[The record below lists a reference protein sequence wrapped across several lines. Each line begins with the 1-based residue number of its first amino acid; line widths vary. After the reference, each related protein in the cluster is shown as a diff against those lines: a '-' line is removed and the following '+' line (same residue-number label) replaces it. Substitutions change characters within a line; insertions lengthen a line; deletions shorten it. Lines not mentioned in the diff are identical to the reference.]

1 MLAFNKPTLITITAP
16 TCSGKNF
23 LLTVLQEDF
32 GFPKIVSTTT
42 RARRS
47 GEVEGQDYNFITEAE
62 SHALEAS
69 GQFAELVTFRGT
81 RYGVTNKEMI
91 RKMTGTLPP
100 VVILEPEGLAAYQK
114 ICKDEGWDIFKVYI
128 YTTETQQLERLI
140 KRTIS
145 DYSDAATDIA
155 REKVLA
161 AHVDRVQSITGEERR
176 WSNHTIWDV
185 NVPGDDL
192 PKALS
197 LIKDGIAWRNKK
209 NAELSANL

>member
-23 LLTVLQEDF
+23 LLTALQEDF
-32 GFPKIVSTTT
+32 GFNKIVSTTT
-42 RARRS
+42 RARRA

-62 SHALEAS
+62 SLALEAS
-69 GQFAELVTFRGT
+69 GQFAELVTFRGI
-81 RYGVTNKEMI
+81 RYGVTTKEMI
-91 RKMTGTLPP
+91 RKMSSHLLPP

-140 KRTIS
+140 KRTIG
-145 DYSDAATDIA
+145 DYSDAATPIA

-185 NVPGDDL
+185 SVPGDDL

-197 LIKDGIAWRNKK
+197 LIKDGITWHNRK
-209 NAELSANL
+209 NHK